1 MKNALNSI
9 SPRKLQG
16 YFLKEYHFPLP
27 ENLSAASRSVGLNT
41 MNRRGARHSSPRGR
55 SSRYGSVGARGYFRN
70 SSSGRGVWQ
79 IRRQNPEMTPVE
91 NITSSA
97 ENLNLV
103 RNTTKVEDFSPKHRE
118 SASAIGSRSHM
129 DIPSLSTPPNL
140 NEKRTHQEQ
149 SWDAG
154 KESCTSPHLIGTSP
168 ADASCTKKGPSQSG
182 VFQSRTSATEN
193 TVGDGRSNDS
203 ESLRDYTSYNMVGAR
218 GYCRNSSSGRGVW
231 QIRRQNPE
239 MTPVENITSSAE
251 NLNLG
256 KRAVLHPTFIG
267 TSPADASCTK
277 KGPSQS
283 GVFQSRTG
291 ATENTVGD
299 GRSNDSDS
307 LQKGFSFDIC
317 VEKIGSVVRLK
328 PPLLLKNREKRN
340 EMKRL
345 TEGENIKVLRPG
357 MVLLKGYLPLTDQ
370 VKLVK
375 MCRDLGLGSGGFY
388 EPGYRNGAQL
398 HLKMMC
404 LGKNW
409 DPETSVY
416 SEERPIDGAKPPTI
430 PAGFQQLVKG
440 ALKDSRAYLESITK
454 VRNVEDIL
462 PSMSPNICI
471 VNFYTNSGRLGL
483 HQDKDESQE
492 SLRKRLPVVSF
503 SMGDSAEFLY
513 GEQMDIDNAEKVVLE
528 SGDVLIFGG
537 KSRHIFHGVSSVI
550 PNTGPTVLLEES
562 NMRPGRLNLTFR
574 EY

>member
-1 MKNALNSI
+1 
-9 SPRKLQG
+9 
-16 YFLKEYHFPLP
+16 
-27 ENLSAASRSVGLNT
+27 

-55 SSRYGSVGARGYFRN
+55 SSRSSPHYTNRCGSVGARGYFRN
-70 SSSGRGVWQ
+70 SSSGRGEWQ

-97 ENLNLV
+97 ENLKLE
-103 RNTTKVEDFSPKHRE
+103 RNTTKVEDFSPKHQE
-118 SASAIGSRSHM
+118 SASAIDSRSDMDIPSLSTPPNLNEKRTRQEQLWDAGKESCISPHLIGTSPADASCTKIFCNLQVGASGYFRNSSSGRGEWQIRRQNPEMAPVENITSSAENLKLVHNTTKVEDFCPKHQESASAISSRSDM

-149 SWDAG
+149 LWDAG
-154 KESCTSPHLIGTSP
+154 KESCISQHLIGTSP
-168 ADASCTKKGPSQSG
+168 ADASCTKKGPSQSV
-182 VFQSRTSATEN
+182 VFQSRTS
-193 TVGDGRSNDS
+193 
-203 ESLRDYTSYNMVGAR
+203 
-218 GYCRNSSSGRGVW
+218 
-231 QIRRQNPE
+231 
-239 MTPVENITSSAE
+239 
-251 NLNLG
+251 
-256 KRAVLHPTFIG
+256 
-267 TSPADASCTK
+267 
-277 KGPSQS
+277 
-283 GVFQSRTG
+283 

-317 VEKIGSVVRLK
+317 VEKIGSVVKLK

-340 EMKRL
+340 EMKRR
-345 TEGENIKVLRPG
+345 TEGENIKVLRSG
-357 MVLLKGYLPLTDQ
+357 MVLLKGYLPLMDQ

-388 EPGYRNGAQL
+388 QPGYRDGAQL
-398 HLKMMC
+398 RLKMMC

-409 DPETSVY
+409 DPETSAY
-416 SEERPIDGAKPPTI
+416 SEERPTDGAKPPTI
-430 PAGFQQLVKG
+430 PAWFQQLVKG
-440 ALKDSRAYLESITK
+440 ALKDSHAYLESITK

-462 PSMSPNICI
+462 PSMSPNVCI
-471 VNFYTNSGRLGL
+471 VNFYTHSGCLGL
-483 HQDKDESQE
+483 HRDKDESQE
-492 SLRKRLPVVSF
+492 SLHKRLPVVSF

-513 GEQMDIDNAEKVVLE
+513 GEHGDIDSAEKVVLE

-550 PNTGPTVLLEES
+550 PNTAPTALSEES